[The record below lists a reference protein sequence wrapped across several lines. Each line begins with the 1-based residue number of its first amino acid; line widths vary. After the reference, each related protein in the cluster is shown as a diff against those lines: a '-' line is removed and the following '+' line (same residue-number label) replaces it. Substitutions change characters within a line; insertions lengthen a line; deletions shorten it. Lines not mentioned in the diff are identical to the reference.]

1 MKNKILQ
8 FGSGVFLRGFWGWM
22 VNELNKNENFDASI
36 TMVKL
41 TPRGDLS
48 QFKETSGLYSLST
61 KGLLNGEV
69 IDTNEEIDIYQRFI
83 HPYPEWVEFL
93 LTAEEEDLQIVV
105 SNSTEAGIV
114 YKQCL
119 FPNECPET
127 YPAKLCAWLYKRFV
141 HFDQSSDKAP
151 LILPMELIESNGDKL
166 QEIIIKHANDW
177 GLDHNFITWV
187 QKDCDF
193 RNTLVDRIV
202 TKGDKNDACVE
213 PYHLFAIEGEEA
225 EEILPLKKAGVNVF
239 WTKNLP
245 AFRETKV
252 RMLNGGHTSMI
263 YAAILSGETIVAD
276 ALEKLEIDQFLRSI
290 LLDEVLPTL
299 EAKGGDKQELTDYAE
314 AVIERF
320 KNPFL
325 NHEMINIAL
334 NSASKLL
341 VRILPSF
348 NDSTKLNKKYPE
360 KLSKAIAA
368 FFWFYRGSVEG
379 DTFKGESEGL
389 TYEFADDAKAMSAI
403 AKCDTSSA
411 ANFAK
416 AILACSAWKG
426 AFNKHPD
433 FEATLTK
440 ILEEFEEKGLKAS
453 LFPNT

>member
-22 VNELNKNENFDASI
+22 VNELNKNESFDASI

-48 QFKETSGLYSLST
+48 QFINSSGVYSLST

-69 IDTNEEIDIYQRFI
+69 IDQTESINIYQRFI
-83 HPYPEWVEFL
+83 HPYPEWLEFL
-93 LTAEEEDLQIVV
+93 STAEEEDLQIIV

-127 YPAKLCAWLYKRFV
+127 YPAKLCAWLYKRFT

-151 LILPMELIESNGDKL
+151 LILPMELIENNGNKL

-187 QKDCDF
+187 KQDCDF

-202 TKGDKNDACVE
+202 TKGENNGACVE
-213 PYHLFAIEGEEA
+213 PYHLFAIEGKEA
-225 EEILPLKKAGVNVF
+225 EETLPLKKAGLNVY
-239 WTKNLP
+239 WTKNLA

-263 YAAILSGETIVAD
+263 YAAIQSGETIVAD
-276 ALEKLEIDQFLRSI
+276 ALAKNDIDQFLRSI
-290 LLDEVLPTL
+290 LLDEILPTL
-299 EAKGGDKQELTDYAE
+299 EAKGGTKQELTDYAE

-334 NSASKLL
+334 NSSSKLI
-341 VRILPSF
+341 VRLMPSF
-348 NDSTKLNKKYPE
+348 NDCVKLNKKFPQ
-360 KLSKAIAA
+360 KLSQAIAA

-379 DTFKGESEGL
+379 DLFKGQSEGFH
-389 TYEFADDAKAMSAI
+389 YEFSDDAKAMNAI

-416 AILACSAWKG
+416 SILSCSAWKG
-426 AFNKHPD
+426 AFNAHPD
-433 FEATLTK
+433 FLRTLTET
-440 ILEEFEEKGLKAS
+440 LDDFEKQSLKTT